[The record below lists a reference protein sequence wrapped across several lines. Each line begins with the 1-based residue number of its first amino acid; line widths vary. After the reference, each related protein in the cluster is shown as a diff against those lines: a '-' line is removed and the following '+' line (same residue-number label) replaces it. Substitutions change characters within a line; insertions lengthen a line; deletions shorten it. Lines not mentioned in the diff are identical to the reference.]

1 MLPLW
6 ILWAAHSVVEVEDLY
21 ADQEDKTMHPW
32 MVEAYMLG
40 LKVVTGHIV
49 LGEGSDC
56 VSVDEIYDEGLTNDI
71 YL

>member
-21 ADQEDKTMHPW
+21 ADETMHPW

-40 LKVVTGHIV
+40 LKVVTGHKYLVKVQIV
-49 LGEGSDC
+49 
-56 VSVDEIYDEGLTNDI
+56 
-71 YL
+71 

>member
-1 MLPLW
+1 MLTRR
-6 ILWAAHSVVEVEDLY
+6 
-21 ADQEDKTMHPW
+21 TMHPW

-40 LKVVTGHIV
+40 LKVVTGHII
-49 LGEGSDC
+49 LGEDSDC